1 MAGKP
6 LANGFY
12 GVLCSLVGDLDY
24 LNKTLQL
31 PHHGKKGNCCSMCQ
45 AQGAGDAT
53 WKTFLPNAHWKTL
66 IWQPSDWMAWAGR
79 SKSCVFKILHLTGAN
94 VAADWMHCKYLGH
107 DQYCL
112 GSVVFLLIYHLMKE
126 GSAKKNLTLFFRL
139 LKEKYKEF
147 NIKDCYGSFHTTS
160 MFMNKKGIKLKG
172 KAANIR
178 ALAKPLLAIW
188 QSMCNEHLEVHS
200 LVLVY
205 LKLNCQ
211 IEDLLEDN
219 FGNLCFSSWAA
230 FCFLVKCF
238 LIRVLYH

>member
-1 MAGKP
+1 
-6 LANGFY
+6 
-12 GVLCSLVGDLDY
+12 
-24 LNKTLQL
+24 
-31 PHHGKKGNCCSMCQ
+31 
-45 AQGAGDAT
+45 
-53 WKTFLPNAHWKTL
+53 
-66 IWQPSDWMAWAGR
+66 
-79 SKSCVFKILHLTGAN
+79 
-94 VAADWMHCKYLGH
+94 
-107 DQYCL
+107 
-112 GSVVFLLIYHLMKE
+112 MKE